1 MASTWGVCARSEAFR
16 ARDEIRLV
24 PIRLHRR
31 RLLHRSARH
40 DRRVRRS
47 ARRPPLSPRDRH
59 RRRAAPRRRCA
70 DARSRRTHSAL
81 PRGRDR
87 RRVPILV
94 QRDTACGGA
103 PAARDDAAVSRS
115 IESARGKRRR
125 LDADHVPQ
133 VLDGM
138 VHAFC
143 VVAALVLAPFTATF
157 IQLNDD
163 NAAWSAERWQAS
175 VVDADRLGIREVIV
189 QWSMLD
195 SVRFDR
201 AVDAIV
207 AAARDHGLRVTI
219 GVAFD
224 AQFWSALDRS
234 DADLARHLDKVRE
247 ASLELAREVNA
258 RLGTDAPLA
267 GWYLPQEIDDV
278 HWTSPARR
286 QLLLDFVRQI
296 AEGLVAVRRGD
307 VTLSGFANGQ
317 SAPNVY
323 AAVWR
328 DLARQGVTRVL
339 FQDGVGAG
347 KLAPESAA
355 EYVAALTREVAG

>member
-1 MASTWGVCARSEAFR
+1 
-16 ARDEIRLV
+16 
-24 PIRLHRR
+24 
-31 RLLHRSARH
+31 
-40 DRRVRRS
+40 
-47 ARRPPLSPRDRH
+47 
-59 RRRAAPRRRCA
+59 
-70 DARSRRTHSAL
+70 
-81 PRGRDR
+81 
-87 RRVPILV
+87 
-94 QRDTACGGA
+94 
-103 PAARDDAAVSRS
+103 
-115 IESARGKRRR
+115 
-125 LDADHVPQ
+125 
-133 VLDGM
+133 M

-163 NAAWSAERWQAS
+163 NASWSAERWQAS
-175 VVDADRLGIREVIV
+175 VADADRLGIREVIV

-195 SVRFDR
+195 GVRFDR

-207 AAARDHGLRVTI
+207 AAARDRGLRVTI

-234 DADLARHLDKVRE
+234 DADLGRHLDKVRE

-258 RLGTDAPLA
+258 RLGTDAPFA

-355 EYVAALTREVAG
+355 EYVAALTREVAGEHVAVQPVVELFAGGNDSPFRAAPFERVRHQIDALRSVTAAPLVAFAVLDYMSDASPEAAALRDAYIAAYLSPQRQNR